1 MRFLPTNQIWR
12 YWSFDTCLRDIE
24 ATGTRDIDLWLCN
37 NHVNIDAHD
46 IYNAKAVV
54 DGLRKHRVRVRTL
67 TPEQGNPKAYNI
79 MSSDCHIKR
88 LTEGYY
94 RQIVRLAGMLDCSR
108 ISINGGWFS
117 LDEDPSKAWD
127 NMVSS
132 IGLICD
138 IAGEQGIDVCLETLT
153 PKRYRLLT
161 DRGSMAQALSDIDRP
176 NLQVTLDTGT
186 IARGGEDLEDYL
198 EQFETKIGYVHLTN
212 LDPSVFAH
220 LAWGDEHG
228 ILDAARIV
236 NSLIQHGF
244 DVDCALEMTCPSYFN
259 NPREVLARALS
270 VLKGCER

>member
-12 YWSFDTCLRDIE
+12 YWSLDTCLRDIE

-37 NHVNIDAHD
+37 SHVNIDAHD
-46 IYNAKAVV
+46 IYNAEAVV

-67 TPEQGNPKAYNI
+67 TPEQGNPKVYNI
-79 MSSDCHIKR
+79 MSSDGHIKR

-117 LDEDPSKAWD
+117 LDGDPSKAWD
-127 NMVSS
+127 NMVSG
-132 IGLICD
+132 IRFICD
-138 IAGEQGIDVCLETLT
+138 IAGEAGIDVCLETLT

-161 DRGSMAQALSDIDRP
+161 DRVSLTQALSDIDRS
-176 NLQVTLDTGT
+176 NLRVTLDTGT
-186 IARGGEDLEDYL
+186 IARAGEDLEAYL
-198 EQFETKIGYVHLTN
+198 EQFEQRIGYVHLTN

-220 LAWGDEHG
+220 LAWGDARG
-228 ILDAARIV
+228 ILDAASIV
-236 NSLIQHGF
+236 NSLSQHGF
-244 DVDCALEMTCPSYFN
+244 DGDCALEMTCPSYFD
-259 NPREVLARALS
+259 NPYEVLARALS

>member
-24 ATGTRDIDLWLCN
+24 ATGANDIDLWLCN

-54 DGLRKHRVRVRTL
+54 DGLKKHRVRVRTL

-138 IAGEQGIDVCLETLT
+138 IAGERGIDVCLETLT

-161 DRGSMAQALSDIDRP
+161 NPASMMRALSDIDRP

-186 IARGGEDLEDYL
+186 IARAGENLEDYL
-198 EQFETKIGYVHLTN
+198 EQFETNIGYVHLTN

-220 LAWGDEHG
+220 LAWGDEYG
-228 ILDAARIV
+228 VLNATDIV
-236 NSLIQHGF
+236 NSLSRHGF
-244 DVDCALEMTCPSYFN
+244 DGDCALEMTCPSYFN

>member
-1 MRFLPTNQIWR
+1 MAWVLPLLPTGSAQ
-12 YWSFDTCLRDIE
+12 SFPSVSYTHLD
-24 ATGTRDIDLWLCN
+24 
-37 NHVNIDAHD
+37 V
-46 IYNAKAVV
+46 Y
-54 DGLRKHRVRVRTL
+54 
-67 TPEQGNPKAYNI
+67 
-79 MSSDCHIKR
+79 KR
-88 LTEGYY
+88 
-94 RQIVRLAGMLDCSR
+94 QMLDCSR

-236 NSLIQHGF
+236 NSLI
-244 DVDCALEMTCPSYFN
+244 DVYKRQPQT
-259 NPREVLARALS
+259 PRRCWRGS
-270 VLKGCER
+270 TGPCGNRK